1 MNLNV
6 NIKDENLLPQ
16 SLILLL
22 EEKGIITV
30 GKLIVADINN
40 LFHDDKIKKRT
51 NAENLDY
58 DKIDWIYGTKKM

>member
-30 GKLIVADINN
+30 GKLIVA
-40 LFHDDKIKKRT
+40 IKKRI